1 MTDSGPVDSGS
12 IDAGP
17 VEATGHDT
25 AAYWDGR
32 YRADGAIWGETPS
45 ELAAVAIE
53 RLRALGPKA
62 VGLSLLDLGCGY
74 GRDALA
80 LWRALG
86 MAVGG
91 VDGAARAI
99 SMARAAL
106 PAAARIEYRCLGLA
120 EMGGADVGLARFD
133 VVYCSNVYQILE
145 PAARAVLRAA
155 VRDRLASG
163 GLLFLS
169 TLSAR
174 DPQHAGKGRAVPGEP
189 GSFVEQTYL
198 HLCRREELAADF
210 GFLELERLDEV
221 AYLEE
226 RPVGAPH
233 DHVSWVVVG
242 RSPT

>member
-1 MTDSGPVDSGS
+1 VTDSGPVDSGS
-12 IDAGP
+12 TDAGP

-86 MAVGG
+86 MAVVG

-99 SMARAAL
+99 EMARAAL
-106 PAAARIEYRCLGLA
+106 PTGARIEYRCANLA
-120 EMGGADVGLARFD
+120 DSACAGAGRPRFD
-133 VVYCSNVYQILE
+133 AVYCSNVYQLLG
-145 PAARAVLRAA
+145 PAERAA
-155 VRDRLASG
+155 LRVTVRDQLAPG
-163 GLLFLS
+163 GLFFLS
-169 TLSAR
+169 TLSTR
-174 DPQHAGKGRAVPGEP
+174 DPQHAGKGRPVRGEP
-189 GSFVEQTYL
+189 GSFVERTYL
-198 HLCRREELAADF
+198 HLCHRAELAGDF
-210 GFLELERLDEV
+210 DFLRLERLDEI
-221 AYLEE
+221 AYREE
-226 RPVGAPH
+226 RLAGAPH

-242 RSPT
+242 RAS

>member
-86 MAVGG
+86 MAVVG
-91 VDGAARAI
+91 VDG
-99 SMARAAL
+99 
-106 PAAARIEYRCLGLA
+106 AARIEYRCLGLA